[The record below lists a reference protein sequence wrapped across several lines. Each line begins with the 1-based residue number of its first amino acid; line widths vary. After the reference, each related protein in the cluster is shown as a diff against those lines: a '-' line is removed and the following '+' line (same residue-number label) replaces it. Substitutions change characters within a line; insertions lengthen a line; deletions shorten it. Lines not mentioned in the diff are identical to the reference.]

1 MGNERVADRLAC
13 SSRWLSRIGTRG
25 RLIASKRPSMKRRK
39 NRTRRHANSC
49 VYFDYAA
56 TTPVAPQVVEAMS
69 GCLGREGLFGNAASS
84 PHRFGVEAKAA
95 VEGARDQVAQL
106 IAADPAEIVW
116 TSGATESINLAVKG
130 AARGARRRGRHVVTS
145 SMEHKAV
152 LDSCAR
158 LAREGFEVTFVD
170 PGPDGTITRRSI
182 ENALRR
188 DTILVS
194 LMHVNNEVGT
204 ITDVAAVGR
213 LTRER
218 GIVFHVDASQSAA
231 RLPLDVREMR
241 ADLVSLSGHKM
252 YGPKGVG
259 ALYARSSCR
268 SRLEPEM
275 HGGDQEQGL
284 RSGTLATHQVVGM
297 GKAAELAR
305 ERLDKDAGAT
315 AALDLQLR
323 TLLREIPRSILN
335 GNQERR
341 VPGILS
347 AGFVCVDSEALLMAL
362 RDEVAISSGS
372 ACTSARVEPSHVLK
386 ALGLSEETLA
396 CSVRFSLGR
405 YTTAEEVDFV
415 GTRLREAVADLRQLS
430 PGWTEVR
437 AADRQPE
444 RGYRTRRW
452 ATA

>member
-1 MGNERVADRLAC
+1 ME
-13 SSRWLSRIGTRG
+13 
-25 RLIASKRPSMKRRK
+25 
-39 NRTRRHANSC
+39 
-49 VYFDYAA
+49 
-56 TTPVAPQVVEAMS
+56 
-69 GCLGREGLFGNAASS
+69 NARS
-84 PHRFGVEAKAA
+84 
-95 VEGARDQVAQL
+95 QVAEL

-130 AARGARRRGRHVVTS
+130 AARGARGRGRHIVTS

-158 LAREGFEVTFVD
+158 LAHEGFEVTFVEPD
-170 PGPDGTITRRSI
+170 FDGTIAPKSI
-182 ENALRR
+182 ERALRE

-204 ITDVAAVGR
+204 VTDIVAVGS
-213 LTRER
+213 LVRER
-218 GIVFHVDASQSAA
+218 DVVFHVDASQSAA
-231 RLPLDVREMR
+231 RLPLDVRGAR

-259 ALYARSSCR
+259 ALYVRSSCPFP
-268 SRLEPEM
+268 LEPQM

-297 GKAAELAR
+297 GKAAELAC
-305 ERLDKDAGAT
+305 ECLDKDAEAT
-315 AALDLQLR
+315 AGLDR
-323 TLLREIPRSILN
+323 RLRELLELIPRSFLN
-335 GNQERR
+335 GNQRVR

-347 AGFVCVDSEALLMAL
+347 AGFACIDSEALLMAL

-372 ACTSARVEPSHVLK
+372 ACTSDRVEPSHVLN
-386 ALGLSEETLA
+386 ALRLSEEAIA

-405 YTTAEEVDFV
+405 YTTANEVDLAA
-415 GTRLREAVADLRQLS
+415 TRLSETIGDLRQLS
-430 PGWTEVR
+430 PGWTEESTSG
-437 AADRQPE
+437 RQPE
-444 RGYRTRRW
+444 PCAQDQRW